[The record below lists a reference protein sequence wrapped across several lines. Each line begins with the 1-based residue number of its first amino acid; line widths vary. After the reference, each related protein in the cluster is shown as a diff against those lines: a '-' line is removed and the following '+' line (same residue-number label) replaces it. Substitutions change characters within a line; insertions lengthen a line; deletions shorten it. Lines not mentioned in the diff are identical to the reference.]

1 VFVLF
6 TALNGCAVTDRA
18 NYGPPITDIKISY
31 VAPDEGKQPQ
41 IAGAQGINIHVL
53 VDDQR
58 MGIGVGEEPYRRSP
72 GSPIVEM
79 APITVINSVP
89 LTLQSAIES
98 ELVKRG
104 FSIAKTGTL
113 VEVTLSEFQSRYEES
128 GSSGSRSALG
138 EMAMTVA
145 IKKRDGTTTYSKQI
159 NAQGHSTGILGM
171 VGVGNKESALKLAL
185 QQAVT
190 DLFADSHF
198 IDALLAAGQNNASRS
213 GEALPAS
220 SP

>member
-1 VFVLF
+1 
-6 TALNGCAVTDRA
+6 
-18 NYGPPITDIKISY
+18 
-31 VAPDEGKQPQ
+31 
-41 IAGAQGINIHVL
+41 
-53 VDDQR
+53 